1 MALLLPMIPC
11 PCSKTRGF
19 INVKMSSC
27 FTISLS
33 LLFFFISFVGT
44 ESAPTFLWH
53 YCPNT
58 TLFTPNSTYESNP
71 NTLLSSLSSAATNS
85 TDGFANATGGQNPPS
100 QVYGLFLCRGDV
112 DTAMCNDCVATGK
125 QDILERCPNQRV
137 SVIWY
142 DECMLRYSDGSISSV
157 MEQVPSLTMYH
168 TGNITNPT
176 RFMQVLGETMDDITG
191 SASVR
196 KSGKKVAVA
205 EAYFTSLQKLYMLV
219 QCTPDLMMS
228 KCNTCLRAA
237 IAGLPR
243 GKQGGRTFTPSCS
256 MRFKLYPFYN
266 TSAVAAL
273 VPPLSDL
280 PSPLASVTRRKVFVL
295 QVPPKDTLGV
305 KAWLVVLK
313 ARHDGNPFDLC

>member
-11 PCSKTRGF
+11 PRSKTRGF

-33 LLFFFISFVGT
+33 VLFFFISFVGT
-44 ESAPTFLWH
+44 ESAPTFLRY

-58 TLFTPNSTYESNP
+58 TLFTPNSTYESNL
-71 NTLLSSLSSAATNS
+71 NTLLFSLSSAATDSAN
-85 TDGFANATGGQNPPS
+85 GFANATAGQNPPD

-112 DTAMCNDCVATGK
+112 DTATCNNCVATGR
-125 QDILERCPNQRV
+125 QDILERCPDRRV

-142 DECMLRYSDGSISSV
+142 DECMLRYSDGPIYSV

-176 RFMQVLGETMDDITG
+176 RFMQVLGETMDDIT
-191 SASVR
+191 ARALVH

-205 EAYFTSLQKLYMLV
+205 EVNFTSLQKLYTLV
-219 QCTPDLMMS
+219 QCTPDLTVM

-237 IAGLPR
+237 IAGLAQ
-243 GKQGGRTFTPSCS
+243 GKQGGRAFSPSCS
-256 MRFKLYPFYN
+256 MRFELYPFYN
-266 TSAVAAL
+266 ASAVTAL

-280 PSPLASVTRRKVFVL
+280 PSPPPPVTGRKGRLWYEGAAAGPRGSPQWKSF
-295 QVPPKDTLGV
+295 
-305 KAWLVVLK
+305 
-313 ARHDGNPFDLC
+313 